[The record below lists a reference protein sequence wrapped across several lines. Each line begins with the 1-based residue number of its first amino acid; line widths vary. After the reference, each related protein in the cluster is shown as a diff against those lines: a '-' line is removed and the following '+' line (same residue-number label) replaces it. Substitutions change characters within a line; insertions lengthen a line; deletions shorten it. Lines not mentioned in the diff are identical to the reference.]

1 MITSDIKEIL
11 DGTGIK
17 VAGWV
22 ITGTIVVVGAAF
34 LYIKYIEARKLKVDY
49 MISQYQLQKEKKDN
63 PDFRPQRS
71 FLKKII

>member
-1 MITSDIKEIL
+1 MITNDIKEVL

-22 ITGTIVVVGAAF
+22 ITGVIVVVGAAF
-34 LYIKYIEARKLKVDY
+34 LYTKYIEARKLKVDFL
-49 MISQYQLQKEKKDN
+49 ISQYQLEKEKKAN
-63 PDFRPQRS
+63 PDFKPQRS